1 MCKINVYSKLVI
13 ERFPNARN
21 LFALCD
27 RVRWNKGRAYR
38 SILHQFGSLI
48 VPPCHIVNFARSFIW
63 FAFFIYI
70 NGKNIAFLFLALQ
83 RIANKRRIS
92 HNIVQVTFRNH
103 TLPIHP
109 QGIALYNISVGFQ
122 RQKVQRNKQNFF
134 GFLHHLAFG
143 NPECGFGNRHRKIVD
158 FNAVKLADGNLYRAF
173 TGGVHRH
180 LSVGKFQ
187 QNFVFQPPQA

>member
-27 RVRWNKGRAYR
+27 RVRRNKGRAYR

-103 TLPIHP
+103 TFPIHP
-109 QGIALYNISVGFQ
+109 QGVALYNVGIGFQ
-122 RQKVQRNKQNFF
+122 RQKFERDEQDFLRFF
-134 GFLHHLAFG
+134 HHLAFR
-143 NPECGFGNRHRKIVD
+143 NPESGFPQS
-158 FNAVKLADGNLYRAF
+158 RALF
-173 TGGVHRH
+173 SQ
-180 LSVGKFQ
+180 LSRQ
-187 QNFVFQPPQA
+187 SH